1 MIGVIMATN
10 PSQNRCFQASLH
22 GDKGHIV
29 WHGEQ
34 VSTTTAKKVAVQS
47 EPASVLQAP
56 RRNPGVRRDLLIA
69 SAEGTWR
76 HESVRTQIWEEERKM
91 RAADVMTTDV
101 VTVGPDACVVEV
113 AETLLA
119 SRIGAVPLS
128 ESGVS
133 WSGS

>member
-1 MIGVIMATN
+1 LDRIEM
-10 PSQNRCFQASLH
+10 
-22 GDKGHIV
+22 
-29 WHGEQ
+29 
-34 VSTTTAKKVAVQS
+34 
-47 EPASVLQAP
+47 
-56 RRNPGVRRDLLIA
+56 
-69 SAEGTWR
+69 
-76 HESVRTQIWEEERKM
+76 WEEGPKM